1 MAFAERTTVS
11 VPKTR
16 GEIEALVERY
26 GASRFAS
33 GWQDDTETGAL
44 CAAISFAARGR
55 LVRFKLKMPTR
66 EETIAELR
74 KKPSY
79 RHYLPA
85 DSTVD
90 QALAAEQ
97 RRRWR
102 CLLLVL
108 KAKLESIES
117 GIETFDEA
125 FLANI
130 VTDGNLT
137 VYEAIRFGGAGVK
150 LLGPMESSG

>member
-1 MAFAERTTVS
+1 MAFAKGTTVLVS
-11 VPKTR
+11 KTR
-16 GEIEALVERY
+16 GEIEALVEKY

-33 GWQDDTETGAL
+33 GWQDDADGAL

-55 LVRFKLKMPTR
+55 LVRFKLRMPTR
-66 EETIAELR
+66 EETLAVLR

-79 RHYLPA
+79 RYGRPA
-85 DSTVD
+85 DSALD
-90 QALAAEQ
+90 IAQADEQ

-137 VYEAIRFGGAGVK
+137 IYEAIKLGESGVRM
-150 LLGPMESSG
+150 LAPMEAAGK

>member
-1 MAFAERTTVS
+1 MAFATGTTVAVS
-11 VPKTR
+11 KTR

-33 GWQDDTETGAL
+33 GWQDDEDGAL
-44 CAAISFAARGR
+44 CAGISFAARGR
-55 LVRFKLKMPTR
+55 LVRFKLRMPTR
-66 EETIAELR
+66 AETISSLKK
-74 KKPSY
+74 KKPY
-79 RHYLPA
+79 RYYGAPPDVKIDEA
-85 DSTVD
+85 T
-90 QALAAEQ
+90 AAEQ

-137 VYEAIRFGGAGVK
+137 IYEAIKLGQAGVRM
-150 LLGPMESSG
+150 LAPMEGK